1 MQIAILGAG
10 AIGSLLAAR
19 LSSTGEAVSLI
30 ARGAA
35 YDAIRRNGI
44 TLVTPQQQI
53 LQTRPVV
60 TDNAQ
65 ALGPQD
71 VLFLCVKAH
80 ELLDALETLQPLVD
94 RHTWVVP
101 IVNGIPWWYPYKQPE
116 PLGGRPLESIDPG
129 GILLRSIDSTRVI
142 GAMTFAAVE
151 KDSPGRIR
159 HIADQPFFFGDI
171 EGHPNPMA
179 ERIVE
184 LFTRASLQARITGT
198 IRAAL
203 WVKLWGNMAFNPLS
217 VVTGATLGALCED
230 PETRIVAHSMMQ
242 EAKNVA
248 ECLGVC
254 FESSID
260 ERIATTARVGEFKT
274 SMLQDFEAGRCLETA
289 AIVGAVLELAG
300 LVGCDM
306 PVTRAILV
314 LVEARV
320 LARDA
325 PADPNSNRPSDMVY
339 SN

>member
-19 LSSTGEAVSLI
+19 LSTTDAAVSLI

-44 TLVTPQQQI
+44 ILVTPQQQI
-53 LQTRPVV
+53 LQTRPLV
-60 TDNAQ
+60 TDNAP

-71 VLFLCVKAH
+71 VVFLCVKAH
-80 ELLDALETLQPLVD
+80 GLLGALKTLHPLMD

-101 IVNGIPWWYPYKQPE
+101 IVNGIPWWYPYNQPE
-116 PLGGRPLESIDPG
+116 PLAGRPLRSIDPG

-151 KDSPGRIR
+151 KDIPGRIR
-159 HIADQPFFFGDI
+159 HIADQPFLFGDI

-184 LFTRASLQARITGT
+184 LFNRAGLQARITGT

-217 VVTGATLGALCED
+217 VLTGAALGAMCED
-230 PETRIVAHSMMQ
+230 PETRSVAQSMMQ

-254 FESSID
+254 FDSSID
-260 ERIATTARVGEFKT
+260 ERIATAARVGEFKT

-289 AIVGAVLELAG
+289 AIVGAVLELADR
-300 LVGCDM
+300 VGVKT
-306 PVTRAILV
+306 PVTRAILT
-314 LVEARV
+314 LVEMRV
-320 LARDA
+320 SARDA
-325 PADPNSNRPSDMVY
+325 LTRAVS
-339 SN
+339 